1 MGFNSWKLYAGE
13 LWMSWR
19 FDGVLSALPGLVPT
33 ALTVRV
39 QRRRLH
45 LSVTYALAGFDD
57 EYEDDTPSE
66 SNLSTIWQ
74 RPR

>member
-45 LSVTYALAGFDD
+45 LSVTYALAGL
-57 EYEDDTPSE
+57 TTSMRTTH
-66 SNLSTIWQ
+66 LVRVI
-74 RPR
+74 